1 MRFYFASKIGNLT
14 KIKPRSILSS
24 QASVVYN
31 LNLFDYYTK
40 ERWKKDDLLEEY
52 KLTSEIKFKKDR
64 IPNGHPYLY
73 KGVIINKSINKC
85 IKSSKLFTNKEEVS
99 VIKVI
104 GSEYNQLIDDTKK
117 YNLSMENFN

>member
-14 KIKPRSILSS
+14 KIKPQSLISS

-31 LNLFDYYTK
+31 LNLFDYYTEEK
-40 ERWKKDDLLEEY
+40 WKKEDLKEEY
-52 KLTSEIKFKKDR
+52 KLTPKIKFKKDR

-73 KGVIINKSINKC
+73 KGVITDQTVEKGVKFP
-85 IKSSKLFTNKEEVS
+85 KLFTNKEEVS